1 MQNLNRKTN
10 TDLHWDSRAI
20 DPKVVSEKVNI
31 GDTAQRDLEIEFILS
46 VLPKGG
52 RTLEVGCGNGYLT
65 KILRANTEFVDAFDY
80 SENMIAYAKRA
91 VGEKNNRFFIDN
103 ILDLKEMKV
112 SYDTVVCVRVLINL
126 ASLEEQ
132 VKAIE
137 NLAAQLKS
145 GGKLILIEGYKEGFD
160 ELNILRQKSSLPPLV
175 PAPINFYSNLA
186 EIKPQLEK
194 YFVNAKTF
202 HTGTFD
208 FLTRVVY
215 PLLAGSEQVSEA
227 GGFHKNI
234 LPLAQNFNLD
244 SLSQLGRLKGFEL
257 IKR

>member
-20 DPKVVSEKVNI
+20 DSKVVSEKVNI

-52 RTLEVGCGNGYLT
+52 TTLEVGCGNGYLT
-65 KILRANTEFVDAFDY
+65 KILRANTEYVDAFDY
-80 SENMIAYAKRA
+80 SENMIASAKSLI
-91 VGEKNNRFFIDN
+91 GEKNNRFFIDN
-103 ILDLKEMKV
+103 SLDNKEAIG
-112 SYDTVVCVRVLINL
+112 SYDTIVCVRVLINL

-137 NLAAQLKS
+137 NLTALLKS

-160 ELNILRQKSSLPPLV
+160 ELSMLRQKSSLPPLS

-186 EIKPQLEK
+186 DIKPQLEK
-194 YFVNAKTF
+194 HFVNAKTF
-202 HTGTFD
+202 HTGMFD
-208 FLTRVVY
+208 FLTRIVY
-215 PLLAGSEQVSEA
+215 PLLAGSEQVSES

-234 LPLAQNFNLD
+234 LPLAQNFNPD
-244 SLSQLGRLKGFEL
+244 SLSYLGRLQGFEL